1 MNARADKIAWPA
13 AFLVAA
19 SVFAAPAR
27 AQFEEPD
34 TIPRFAVGPFVE
46 ANFRGKRAEREVPGE
61 PAAGTSKV
69 SFGNGPAY
77 GVRGECRISGTVTFA
92 ATASYARMDEREES
106 GGTAQSTQ
114 GNFSQFQFTGALALK
129 LKPRVP
135 GYVILGGGARIV
147 DSGGGEDRPEFHAA
161 DAWTEPLGLA
171 GLGIELGSRRR
182 YMFRLEFRF
191 YFVSLGG
198 DTETFAT
205 NSLGTEYS
213 LGLAFLYRP

>member
-19 SVFAAPAR
+19 SVFAAPAS

-34 TIPRFAVGPFVE
+34 TVPRFAVGPFVE
-46 ANFRGKRAEREVPGE
+46 ANFRGKRGELEVPGE
-61 PAAGTSKV
+61 ATTSKI

-77 GVRGECRISGTVTFA
+77 GVRGEYRISGTVTFA
-92 ATASYARMDEREES
+92 GTASYTRVGERVES
-106 GGTAQSTQ
+106 GGTTQSTE
-114 GNFSQFQFTGALALK
+114 GDFSQFQFTGALALK
-129 LKPRVP
+129 LKPQVP

-147 DSGGGEDRPEFHAA
+147 DSAA
-161 DAWTEPLGLA
+161 DEQERQWHSVETWREPMGLV

-198 DTETFAT
+198 DTDTFAT